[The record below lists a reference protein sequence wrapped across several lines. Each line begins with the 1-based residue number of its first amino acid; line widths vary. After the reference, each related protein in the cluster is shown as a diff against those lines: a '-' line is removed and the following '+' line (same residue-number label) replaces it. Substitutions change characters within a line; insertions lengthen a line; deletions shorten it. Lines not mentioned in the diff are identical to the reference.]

1 MYRKINKVTDKINRD
16 KYRILNGKNNCPQIM
31 F

>member
-16 KYRILNGKNNCPQIM
+16 KYTILNGKNNCSKIM